1 MKRKMTAILL
11 ALSFALLGGCAVGPK
26 YQKPVVALPQ
36 AWRAPASTAATAN
49 SLGDL
54 KWWALFKDPA
64 LQSLVRTALA
74 QNKDLL
80 VTAARVDQARA
91 AVGMARSNQFPQV
104 SLSAS
109 ALRERLSR
117 VGAFPFPPQ
126 FSVNLPLYS
135 IQPQVSYEADFWG
148 RYKQATAAA
157 RDQLLATEAA
167 RKNVQIAVVSSVAQA
182 YFTLR
187 ELDRELEITQQ
198 TVNSFKDSVRLTQI
212 RFNGGVASELD
223 VRQAETELDSAAAMI
238 PALEQQIGIEEDAI
252 SILLGNNPQAI
263 PRGLQLTA
271 QPLPPDVPAGLAS
284 TLLERRPDIAGA
296 EDQLKASYAE
306 IGVAKAQFYPD
317 IALTGSGGFQS
328 SVLSK
333 FISGPAGIWETVAG
347 LTAPIFTAG
356 QLRSNLRQ
364 AQAQEREALITYQQT
379 VQEAFRE
386 VDDSLIAYQKTREQR
401 AADEL
406 LVTASRQAFDLANTR
421 YSNGVATY
429 LDVLDSERT
438 LLSSELSLA
447 QTQGNTL
454 VAVVELYKALGGG
467 WQ

>member
-1 MKRKMTAILL
+1 MKRAITFTLLILL
-11 ALSFALLGGCAVGPK
+11 LAFLAGCAVGPK
-26 YQKPVVALPQ
+26 YQKPSVALPQ
-36 AWRAPASTAATAN
+36 AWRAPASTSS

-64 LQSLVRTALA
+64 LQNLIRTALE

-80 VTAARVDQARA
+80 GAATRVDQARA
-91 AVGMARSNQFPQV
+91 AAGVARSNQFPQV

-117 VGAFPFPPQ
+117 VGAFPFPPS
-126 FSVNLPLYS
+126 FNVGLPLYT

-148 RYKQATAAA
+148 RYSRATAAA

-167 RKNVQIAVVSSVAQA
+167 RKNVEIAVVSGVAQS

-187 ELDRELEITQQ
+187 ELDRELDITRQ
-198 TVNSFKDSVRLTQI
+198 TVTSFKDSVRLTQI

-223 VRQAETELDSAAAMI
+223 LRQAETELDSAAAMI
-238 PALEQQIGIEEDAI
+238 PALEQQIALEEDAI
-252 SILLGNNPQAI
+252 SILLGHNPGAV

-271 QPLPPDVPAGLAS
+271 QPLPPTVPAGLAS
-284 TLLERRPDIAGA
+284 TLLERRPDIAAA
-296 EDQLKASYAE
+296 EDQLKAAYAE
-306 IGVAKAQFYPD
+306 VGVAKAQFYPD
-317 IALTGSGGFQS
+317 IALTGSGGFES
-328 SVLSK
+328 SILSK
-333 FISGPAGIWETVAG
+333 FVSGPAAIWETVAS
-347 LTAPIFTAG
+347 LSAPIFTAG
-356 QLRSNLRQ
+356 QLRSNLRL
-364 AQAQEREALITYQQT
+364 AQAQEQEALVTYQQT
-379 VQEAFRE
+379 VQESFRE
-386 VDDSLIAYQKTREQR
+386 VDDSLISYQKTREQR
-401 AADEL
+401 IADES
-406 LVTASRQAFDLANTR
+406 LVTAARSALDLANVR

-438 LLSSELSLA
+438 FLNSELSLA

>member
-1 MKRKMTAILL
+1 MKRKLPIILL
-11 ALSFALLGGCAVGPK
+11 ALSFALVGGCAVGPK
-26 YQKPVVALPQ
+26 YQKPAVLLPQ
-36 AWRAPASTAATAN
+36 AWRAPTSTAS
-49 SLGDL
+49 SLGEL
-54 KWWALFKDPA
+54 KWWALFKDPVLQNLIRAA
-64 LQSLVRTALA
+64 LE

-80 VTAARVDQARA
+80 VAAARVDQARA
-91 AVGMARSNQFPQV
+91 AAGVARSNQFPQV

-126 FSVNLPLYS
+126 FSVNLPLYT

-157 RDQLLATEAA
+157 RDQLLATEEA
-167 RKNVQIAVVSSVAQA
+167 RKNVEIAVVSGVAQS

-187 ELDRELEITQQ
+187 ELDRELAITQQ
-198 TVNSFKDSVRLTQI
+198 TVASFKDSVRLTQI

-238 PALEQQIGIEEDAI
+238 PALEQQIALEEDAI
-252 SILLGNNPQAI
+252 SILLGHNPQAI

-271 QPLPPDVPAGLAS
+271 QPLPPAVPAGLAS
-284 TLLERRPDIAGA
+284 TLLERRPDVTGA
-296 EDQLKASYAE
+296 EDQLKAAYAE

-317 IALTGSGGFQS
+317 IALTGSGGFES
-328 SVLSK
+328 SILSK
-333 FISGPAGIWETVAG
+333 FISGPAGIWETVAS
-347 LTAPIFTAG
+347 LSAPIFTAG
-356 QLRSNLRQ
+356 QLRSNLRLS
-364 AQAQEREALITYQQT
+364 QAQEREALITYQQT
-379 VQEAFRE
+379 IQEAFRE
-386 VDDSLIAYQKTREQR
+386 VDDSLISYHKTIEQR
-401 AADEL
+401 AAEES
-406 LVTASRQAFDLANTR
+406 LVTASQKALDLANVR

-438 LLSSELSLA
+438 FLSSELSLA